1 MKTAIVIGASGM
13 DGSLMCELLLSK
25 GYMVHGTYASNK
37 RWVENLYHPNFT
49 LHKFDLSNEN
59 AIWKFV
65 LNLKPDEVYNFGG
78 VTFSPDSERLPMYTK
93 AVNHSAVFK
102 LIEVC
107 FHNKIKLFQASSSEV
122 FGNIKDTQLDENSP
136 RSPHTP
142 YADAKNE
149 VDLMMRQMR
158 KEEGALF
165 YNAIS
170 FNHECERRGLH
181 FLPAKI
187 CNYVKQLRNGVAP
200 RYLKLGSYNS
210 RRDWGYAPDFVQGFY
225 DQVQGKPSELV
236 FATGI
241 THSVEDLLEKAFEP
255 HGYSF
260 WDYTSIDPE
269 LQRPNE
275 RDNIWGDY
283 SKAKETIGWQP
294 TTKFD
299 DFIYK
304 MTL

>member
-37 RWVENLYHPNFT
+37 RWVDNLFHPNFT
-49 LHKFDLSNEN
+49 LHKFDLSNKDSI
-59 AIWKFV
+59 AQFV
-65 LNLKPDEVYNFGG
+65 INKQPTEVYNFGG
-78 VTFSPDSERLPMYTK
+78 VTFSPDSERLPEYTK
-93 AVNHSAVFK
+93 VVNHSAVFK
-102 LIEVC
+102 LMEVC
-107 FHNKIKLFQASSSEV
+107 FYTNRKFFQASSSEV
-122 FGNIKDTQLDENSP
+122 FGNIKDQQLNENSP
-136 RSPHTP
+136 RNPHTP
-142 YADAKNE
+142 YAEAKNE
-149 VDLMMRQMR
+149 VDKMMRYMR
-158 KEEGALF
+158 EQGGKF
-165 YNAIS
+165 YTAIS

-187 CNYVKQLRNGVAP
+187 CNYVKQLRNGATSEL
-200 RYLKLGSYNS
+200 LKLGALTS

-225 DQVQGKPSELV
+225 DQVQGEPSELI
-236 FATGI
+236 FATGV
-241 THSVEDLLEKAFEP
+241 TYSVEDLLEKAFAP
-255 HGYSF
+255 HGYDWKKYVLTDSQ
-260 WDYTSIDPE
+260 
-269 LQRPNE
+269 LVRLGE
-275 RDNIWGDY
+275 RNNIWGDY

>member
-25 GYMVHGTYASNK
+25 GYMVHGSYASNK
-37 RWVENLYHPNFT
+37 RWVENLFHPNFT

-102 LIEVC
+102 IMEVC
-107 FHNKIKLFQASSSEV
+107 FHNHIKFFQASSSEV
-122 FGNIKDTQLDENSP
+122 FGNIKDQELNEDSP
-136 RSPHTP
+136 RNPHTP
-142 YADAKNE
+142 YAEAKNE

-158 KEEGALF
+158 NEEGALF

-187 CNYVKQLRNGVAP
+187 CNYVKQVRNNSNN
-200 RYLKLGSYNS
+200 YFIKLGALTS

-225 DQVQGKPSELV
+225 DQVQGLPSELI
-236 FATGI
+236 FATGV
-241 THSVEDLLEKAFEP
+241 THSVEDLLEKAFAP
-255 HGYSF
+255 HGYDWKKYVLTDSQ
-260 WDYTSIDPE
+260 
-269 LQRPNE
+269 LVRLGE
-275 RDNIWGDY
+275 RNNIWGDY